1 MKIDVIISC
10 YNEERTIKSIIIKSI
25 KNLSK
30 EDNLIIVDDASA
42 DKSNFVIKKITNK
55 FSNINL
61 IKYVD
66 TENLYLVD
74 EVVEVSFQ
82 ESLVDIE
89 VQKNLKGTNIYKKY
103 KSKYFILFNK
113 LQLYFDNKKTQ
124 FYLNTFD
131 KNHQIRKPK

>member
-10 YNEERTIKSIIIKSI
+10 YNEERTVESIIIKSI

-61 IKYVD
+61 IKY
-66 TENLYLVD
+66 E
-74 EVVEVSFQ
+74 
-82 ESLVDIE
+82 
-89 VQKNLKGTNIYKKY
+89 KNLGKNIA
-103 KSKYFILFNK
+103 IQTRL
-113 LQLYFDNKKTQ
+113 
-124 FYLNTFD
+124 
-131 KNHQIRKPK
+131 

>member
-30 EDNLIIVDDASA
+30 EDNLIIVDDGSA

-61 IKYVD
+61 IKYE
-66 TENLYLVD
+66 ENL
-74 EVVEVSFQ
+74 
-82 ESLVDIE
+82 
-89 VQKNLKGTNIYKKY
+89 G
-103 KSKYFILFNK
+103 KSIAIQTRL
-113 LQLYFDNKKTQ
+113 
-124 FYLNTFD
+124 
-131 KNHQIRKPK
+131 

>member
-42 DKSNFVIKKITNK
+42 GKSNFVIKKITNK

-61 IKYVD
+61 IKY
-66 TENLYLVD
+66 E
-74 EVVEVSFQ
+74 
-82 ESLVDIE
+82 
-89 VQKNLKGTNIYKKY
+89 KNLG
-103 KSKYFILFNK
+103 KSIA
-113 LQLYFDNKKTQ
+113 TQ
-124 FYLNTFD
+124 TRL
-131 KNHQIRKPK
+131 

>member
-10 YNEERTIKSIIIKSI
+10 HNEERTIESIIIKSI

-61 IKYVD
+61 IKY
-66 TENLYLVD
+66 E
-74 EVVEVSFQ
+74 
-82 ESLVDIE
+82 
-89 VQKNLKGTNIYKKY
+89 KNLGKIIAIQTR
-103 KSKYFILFNK
+103 L
-113 LQLYFDNKKTQ
+113 
-124 FYLNTFD
+124 
-131 KNHQIRKPK
+131 